1 MANISTL
8 HSLDLPD
15 QNLFTYTYA
24 MPQISILPSLLQKLA
39 RQICLALKNAKVFEL
54 IVMQLQ
60 N

>member
-15 QNLFTYTYA
+15 QNLFTYIYA
-24 MPQISILPSLLQKLA
+24 MQQITILTCLLQKLA
-39 RQICLALKNAKVFEL
+39 RQICLALKNAKVFEP